1 MLMVMNILGNGLMVE
16 NKAKE
21 FIIMLMEI
29 IMMDNGLKMKLK
41 ALQLL

>member
-1 MLMVMNILGNGLMVE
+1 MVE